1 MKEYLIAHD
10 LGTSGDKASLFS
22 TEGELVCSYTVPYD
36 VHYFHKNCAEQN
48 PEDWWQAVCTATAK
62 ITEGIDPSRVL
73 ALSFS
78 AQMQCCLPV
87 DKEGRPLHPAMIW
100 ADQRAGQQA
109 SQLSRRLGADRMYAI
124 TGHRVSASYSL
135 EKLMWLK
142 DNKPEVYRATCK
154 MLQAK
159 DFIIY
164 RLTGRFLTDYS
175 DASGTNALDLKNLC
189 WSREILD
196 ASGVSP
202 DKLPELFPST
212 HIAGN
217 LTAEAGSALGLTP
230 STKVVCGG
238 GDGPCSALGAGCIHP
253 GELFLTF
260 GTSAW
265 IGGTTREVFTDEE
278 QALFCFAHIIPGCYM
293 PCGTMQSA
301 GSTYSYMKETF
312 FQDVAAQAARSGQ
325 SAYSLLNQLI
335 ANSPAGA
342 KGLIYLPYMLGERSP
357 RWNPHAFGTFLGIR
371 PEHNR
376 NDYLRAAL
384 EGVAMNLELILKDY
398 RRSMT
403 ADHLVLTG
411 GGAKGDIVASILA
424 DVLKASLSRPD
435 HVEEA
440 TSIAAAVTAGVGI
453 GLYEDFSQ
461 VSRFLKIKDT
471 TAPSLENAAVYDK
484 LKPVFDQAYD
494 ALVPVFDNLF
504 HI

>member
-1 MKEYLIAHD
+1 MNEYLIAHD

-22 TEGELVCSYTVPYD
+22 TDGELICSYTAPYG
-36 VHYFHKNCAEQN
+36 VRYFQKNCAEQN
-48 PEDWWQAVCTATAK
+48 PEDWWQAVCTSTSK
-62 ITEGIDPSRVL
+62 IMEGIDPSRVL

-87 DKEGRPLHPAMIW
+87 DKEGHPLRPAMIW
-100 ADQRAGQQA
+100 ADQRASQQA
-109 SQLSRRLGADRMYAI
+109 SRLAQRVGANRMYDI
-124 TGHRVSASYSL
+124 TGHRVSAAYSL

-142 DNKPEVYRATCK
+142 ENEPDIYNATHK

-159 DFIIY
+159 DYIIY

-189 WSREILD
+189 WSREILES
-196 ASGVSP
+196 SGISP
-202 DKLPELFPST
+202 DKLPELYPST

-217 LTAEAGSALGLTP
+217 LTAEACSALGLTT

-238 GDGPCSALGAGCIHP
+238 GDGPCSALGAGCIRP

-265 IGGTTREVFTDEE
+265 IGGTTEEVFTDEK
-278 QALFCFAHIIPGCYM
+278 QVLFCFAHIIPGSYM

-312 FQDVAAQAARSGQ
+312 FQDIAAQAAQNGQ
-325 SAYSLLNQLI
+325 SPYTLLNQRI
-335 ANSPAGA
+335 ADSPVGA
-342 KGLIYLPYMLGERSP
+342 KGLLYLPYMLGERSP
-357 RWNPHAFGTFLGIR
+357 RWNPRTYGTFLGIK
-371 PEHNR
+371 PEHDR

-384 EGVAMNLELILKDY
+384 EGVAMNLELILQAY

-403 ADHLVLTG
+403 ADHLILTG
-411 GGAKGDIVASILA
+411 GGAKGDIVAKILA
-424 DVLKASLSRPD
+424 DVLQASLSRPD

-453 GLYEDFSQ
+453 GIYPDFSQ
-461 VSRFLKIKDT
+461 VFRFLKIKDT

-484 LKPVFDQAYD
+484 LKPVFDQAYN